1 MSFSSE
7 AITLIDAIASKL
19 GIAINWSSE
28 NILPVLQDLASK
40 YIKWEIST
48 SIAWIVF
55 CLMIEIIL
63 ISFIYADLKKWRTE
77 VITVF
82 FGLGTIAP
90 SVAIIVQV
98 FDIIKCCTFPELQI
112 IQFLQQFIR
121 SLGNH
126 L

>member
-7 AITLIDAIASKL
+7 AITLIDAIASKF

-55 CLMIEIIL
+55 YLIIEIVL
-63 ISFIYADLKKWRTE
+63 ISFVCVDLKKWRTE
-77 VITVF
+77 LITLFSVSAA
-82 FGLGTIAP
+82 IAP
-90 SVAIIVQV
+90 PIVIIVQV

-112 IQFLQQFIR
+112 IEFLQDFIR

>member
-7 AITLIDAIASKL
+7 AITLIDAIASKF
-19 GIAINWSSE
+19 GVAINWSSE

-40 YIKWEIST
+40 YIRWEIST
-48 SIAWIVF
+48 SVAWIVF
-55 CLMIEIIL
+55 CLIIEIVL
-63 ISFIYADLKKWRTE
+63 ISFVCVDLKKWRTE
-77 VITVF
+77 LITVF
-82 FGLGTIAP
+82 SALAAIAP
-90 SVAIIVQV
+90 PIAIVVQV

-112 IQFLQQFIR
+112 IEFLQDFIR